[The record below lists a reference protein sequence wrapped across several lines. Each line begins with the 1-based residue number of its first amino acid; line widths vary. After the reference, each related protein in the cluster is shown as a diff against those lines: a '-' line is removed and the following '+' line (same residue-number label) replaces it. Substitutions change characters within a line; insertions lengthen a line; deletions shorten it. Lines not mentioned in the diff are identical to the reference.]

1 MTSSGLQ
8 LWTLSFSGRQLT
20 TPSTGW
26 RPLEAAAGRVDNLQ
40 AGLGCAQTPGKALS
54 SWSQTAVTRPPP
66 DTSRK
71 ISWRTRCLPRDP
83 GPGPAVSPRHP
94 QWRPLGAIS
103 ALRGSCQPA

>member
-1 MTSSGLQ
+1 QAG
-8 LWTLSFSGRQLT
+8 GR
-20 TPSTGW
+20 W
-26 RPLEAAAGRVDNLQ
+26 RLLQ
-40 AGLGCAQTPGKALS
+40 AAWTTSRQGLGCAQTPGKALRGHS
-54 SWSQTAVTRPPP
+54 TALTCPPP
-66 DTSRK
+66 NASRK